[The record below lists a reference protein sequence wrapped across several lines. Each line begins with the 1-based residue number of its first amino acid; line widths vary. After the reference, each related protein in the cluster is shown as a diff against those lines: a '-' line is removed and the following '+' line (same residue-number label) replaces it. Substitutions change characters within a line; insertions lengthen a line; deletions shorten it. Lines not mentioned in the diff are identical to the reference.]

1 MDMGSNS
8 GTAGTQHST
17 GNGPLGGDSGRF
29 AVESHRMGDRAVV
42 ALVGELDHDSAPTL
56 SGLLLTTVDSPEVAL
71 VVVDCALLSFCD
83 STGLNILLQ
92 ARARAQESGTRL
104 RLASLPRVASRM
116 FEITGADT
124 VFDLYPDLDRA
135 LGAA

>member
-1 MDMGSNS
+1 MQPNS
-8 GTAGTQHST
+8 GTARMQNSDGY
-17 GNGPLGGDSGRF
+17 GPLAGEPERF
-29 AVESHRMGDRAVV
+29 AVRSRRLRDRAVV
-42 ALVGELDHDSAPTL
+42 ALVGELDHDSAPLL
-56 SGLLLTTVDSPEVAL
+56 SEPLLAAVDSPEVAL

-92 ARARAQESGTRL
+92 ARARAKETGTDL
-104 RLASLPRVASRM
+104 RLASLPGVASRM

-135 LGAA
+135 LDTA